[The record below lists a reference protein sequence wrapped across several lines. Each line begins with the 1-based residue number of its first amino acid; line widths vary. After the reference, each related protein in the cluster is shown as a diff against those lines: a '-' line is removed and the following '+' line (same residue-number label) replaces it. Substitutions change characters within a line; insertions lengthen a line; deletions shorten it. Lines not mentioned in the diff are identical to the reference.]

1 MIHNLSP
8 LHEAKIVP
16 NSSEEPIHLVDV
28 SLGVGK
34 GARRSIKPSKK
45 GRAHTKSKKYRTKK

>member
-1 MIHNLSP
+1 
-8 LHEAKIVP
+8 
-16 NSSEEPIHLVDV
+16 V

-45 GRAHTKSKKYRTKK
+45 GRAQTKSKKYRKPRK